1 METLIEEQ
9 KKNYWHRYHTI
20 TNVILVIVIIAIGFY
35 IYSNLQDLKTLSG
48 DVCRLCEVKTGGVCQ
63 TVTPENSFAKNQIVI
78 NRTKALEDAFANYS
92 AFLEA
97 NQAQ

>member
-35 IYSNLQDLKTLSG
+35 IYLNLQDLKTLSG
-48 DVCRLCEVKTGGVCQ
+48 DVCRLCEEKTGGVCQ
-63 TVTPENSFAKNQIVI
+63 TVTPINSYKEKVNYTEAVD
-78 NRTKALEDAFANYS
+78 DAMENYS
-92 AFLEA
+92 AFFEA
-97 NQAQ
+97 HTIQ